1 MLLQTVDEIVGVTME
16 EMEIPTTNEFRMTSF
31 ALDFVRG
38 MQKDVKT
45 SIPNRDKEQFYQL
58 DYPGYHV
65 LNLPV
70 DFYDYVSVGVQVG
83 RYIKGLAINNRV
95 TTHKIQP
102 DPSLLIQTSTNNTW
116 YFGGLYGYGML
127 WGVTGAIDAYGNGND
142 YGDITIDFENK
153 LLITSPSYRFKNV
166 MLRYYPNCI
175 TPSADTCIHPWFI
188 LALKNWLNYKYW
200 YFRGDPRWQAAKI
213 EYEKEYLFAV
223 QSKYRMKIP
232 TIVKIF
238 ERIRGYHHG

>member
-31 ALDFVRG
+31 ALDFVRA

-58 DYPGYHV
+58 DSPGYHV

-116 YFGGLYGYGML
+116 YFGGLYGY
-127 WGVTGAIDAYGNGND
+127 
-142 YGDITIDFENK
+142 
-153 LLITSPSYRFKNV
+153 
-166 MLRYYPNCI
+166 
-175 TPSADTCIHPWFI
+175 
-188 LALKNWLNYKYW
+188 
-200 YFRGDPRWQAAKI
+200 
-213 EYEKEYLFAV
+213 
-223 QSKYRMKIP
+223 
-232 TIVKIF
+232 
-238 ERIRGYHHG
+238 